1 MSIKL
6 KETINEYSQRGVL
19 AFSVGLGNRDRVVTR
34 RSEFDDQ
41 DVIEVNVDAVA
52 HSLNMR

>member
-1 MSIKL
+1 MSTKL
-6 KETINEYSQRGVL
+6 KKTVNMYNQQGVL
-19 AFSVGLGNRDRVVTR
+19 AFSVGLGNRDRVITR
-34 RSEFDDQ
+34 HSEFDDQ

>member
-1 MSIKL
+1 MSSKL
-6 KETINEYSQRGVL
+6 KDSYNEYGQSGVL
-19 AFSVGLGNRDRVVTR
+19 AFSVGLGSRDRIVTR

-41 DVIEVNVDAVA
+41 DVIEVNVDAIA